1 MRYEVCICE
10 FCLFPTLLRLA
21 QGRSG
26 GGQGK
31 VGFPAVSLLPPL
43 GGGLLSPLLLSPGP
57 SAAAAAASSKELD
70 LSGPPFYDEI
80 NPDVEDDHARGRDV
94 EVEDGGDHLER
105 DVVDELGL
113 APPSLAGGGGGL

>member
-1 MRYEVCICE
+1 M
-10 FCLFPTLLRLA
+10 
-21 QGRSG
+21 
-26 GGQGK
+26 
-31 VGFPAVSLLPPL
+31 SLLPPL
-43 GGGLLSPLLLSPGP
+43 DGLLSPLLLSSSPSSSS

-113 APPSLAGGGGGL
+113 APPSLGGGLLV